1 MLSKEQTVQEC
12 DATYDAMKYKR
23 TAQKKSSKKSTQ
35 TILAFEEKNMFFV
48 QTLILKNTAKFM
60 LPKYKRILLKLS
72 GEAIMGNSEQGFE
85 PFNANIIEQYAMDIK
100 TVVDLGVQVAIVIGG
115 GNIYRGMNEADSGI
129 ERAHGDYMGMLATVI
144 NGMAMQAMLEKI
156 GVYTRLQSAINME
169 QVAEP
174 YIRRKA
180 MRHLEKGRVVIFG
193 AGTGNPYFTTD
204 TAGSLRAIEMKAD
217 VILKGTRVD
226 GIYTADP
233 EKDLTATRFEQIS
246 FSECLS
252 LNLKVMDMTAFTL
265 CMENKLPIIVFDM
278 NKPGNLLSVIEGKK
292 VGTLVM

>member
-1 MLSKEQTVQEC
+1 
-12 DATYDAMKYKR
+12 
-23 TAQKKSSKKSTQ
+23 
-35 TILAFEEKNMFFV
+35 
-48 QTLILKNTAKFM
+48 M

-72 GEAIMGNSEQGFE
+72 GEALLGNQRNGD
-85 PFNANIIEQYAMDIK
+85 PFNPKIIEQYAIDIK
-100 TVVDLGVQVAIVIGG
+100 SVTDLGVQVAIVIGG

-144 NGMAMQAMLEKI
+144 NAMAMQSMLERS
-156 GVYTRLQSAINME
+156 GVYTRLQSAIQMD

-180 MRHLEKGRVVIFG
+180 LRHLEKGRVVIFG

-204 TAGSLRAIEMKAD
+204 TAGSLRAVEMKAD
-217 VILKGTRVD
+217 VILKGTRVN

-233 EKDLTATRFEQIS
+233 EKDPTATRYDKIS
-246 FSECLS
+246 YQECLDKK
-252 LNLKVMDMTAFTL
+252 LKVMDMTAFTL

-278 NKPGNLLSVIEGKK
+278 NEPGNLLKVVEGQDL
-292 VGTLVM
+292 GTLVS

>member
-1 MLSKEQTVQEC
+1 
-12 DATYDAMKYKR
+12 
-23 TAQKKSSKKSTQ
+23 
-35 TILAFEEKNMFFV
+35 
-48 QTLILKNTAKFM
+48 
-60 LPKYKRILLKLS
+60 
-72 GEAIMGNSEQGFE
+72 
-85 PFNANIIEQYAMDIK
+85 
-100 TVVDLGVQVAIVIGG
+100 
-115 GNIYRGMNEADSGI
+115 MNEADSGI

-144 NGMAMQAMLEKI
+144 NAMAIQAMLEKI

-180 MRHLEKGRVVIFG
+180 LRHLEKGRVVIFG

-226 GIYTADP
+226 GVYDADP
-233 EKDLTATRFEQIS
+233 EKNPSAKKFETIS
-246 FSECLS
+246 FQDCIAK
-252 LNLKVMDMTAFTL
+252 NLKVMDMTAFTL

-278 NKPGNLLSVIEGKK
+278 NQPGNLMKIVQGAS
-292 VGTLVM
+292 VGTLVQ